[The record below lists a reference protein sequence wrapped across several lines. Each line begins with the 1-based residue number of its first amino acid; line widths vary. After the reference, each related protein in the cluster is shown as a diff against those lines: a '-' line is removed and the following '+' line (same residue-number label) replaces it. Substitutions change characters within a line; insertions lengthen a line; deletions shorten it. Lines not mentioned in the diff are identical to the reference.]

1 MISSLELAALCGVSQ
16 GTIDRALH
24 NRPGISASTRARIL
38 AMAEQHGY
46 VPNPA
51 ARELMGLATSTVVGA
66 IVSAT
71 DLRAPFFMA
80 LFAVLARRL
89 QTDGLQLSFW
99 VAPDETDG
107 MRRAFVESAARRL
120 RALILVMPPANLE
133 LPAVTV
139 ARQPVLSLILPCAC
153 PGVISL
159 LPDERAA
166 GRVATEHLLALGHRR
181 ILHLTGQTPFHAD
194 HVVRRHRRDGYVE
207 AMTSAGLS
215 PLVWAEGVEAPDL
228 IERMRA
234 ADVTSVFCH
243 NDPDALPLIRR
254 LRAAGLEVPGDI
266 SVIGVD
272 RSPILVDIDPSLT
285 SVAYPYAGLAEQV
298 ASTLAGRP
306 LSPLPAPQVE
316 LGASTGKP
324 RPLPEL

>member
-24 NRPGISASTRARIL
+24 NRPGISAATRARIL
-38 AMAEQHGY
+38 AVAEQYGY
-46 VPNPA
+46 APNPA
-51 ARELMGLATSTVVGA
+51 ARELMGLAASTVVGA
-66 IVSAT
+66 IVSASS
-71 DLRAPFFMA
+71 LRAPFFMA

-89 QTDGLQLSFW
+89 QADGLQLSFW
-99 VAPDETDG
+99 VAPDEPEG
-107 MRRAFVESAARRL
+107 MRKTFGDLAARRL
-120 RALILVMPPANLE
+120 RALILVMPPADLE
-133 LPAVTV
+133 LPAVAV

-159 LPDERAA
+159 LPDERAT

-181 ILHLTGQTPFHAD
+181 ILHLTGYTPAHAD
-194 HVVRRHRRDGYVE
+194 HVVRHHRRDGYVQ
-207 AMTSAGLS
+207 AMSSAGLP
-215 PLVWAEGVEAPDL
+215 PLVWNEGVDAPDL
-228 IERMRA
+228 IERLQA
-234 ADVTSVFCH
+234 ADVTAVFCH

-254 LRAAGLEVPGDI
+254 LHAAGLAVPAEI

-285 SVAYPYAGLAEQV
+285 SVGYPYAGLAEQV

-306 LSPLPAPQVE
+306 VGDLPAPQVE

-324 RPLPEL
+324 PR